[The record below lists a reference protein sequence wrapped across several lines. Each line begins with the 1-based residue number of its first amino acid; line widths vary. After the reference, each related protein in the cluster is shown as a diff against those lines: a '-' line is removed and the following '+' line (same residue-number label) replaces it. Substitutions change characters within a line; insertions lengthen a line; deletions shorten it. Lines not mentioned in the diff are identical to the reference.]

1 MSALSRQVAPENTS
15 CPLTEVVSQ
24 FPASRP
30 TIAAPDVTII
40 TKPRQAERLTA
51 SESNSDSSEGERE
64 SEETKEQIYES
75 LNALEAGGPKVD
87 LRPLTM
93 RRREDTGLYA
103 KVKKLSGVTGPGPAA
118 DTNTGPNLNSDFV
131 SIYELTKVE
140 SSQAPPSD
148 RGGGTEGN
156 SHLGTDQ
163 LAKDHPRDSHPQ
175 TKTKSNFAFALD
187 FSAKREINK
196 VSFAS
201 FDPDNDGDIMGE
213 TNDGGPECS
222 GGGEIDYTSDE
233 ERGCNSNKT
242 SNNPSFFHNK
252 IENYPVQSDPIPKM
266 QMNMFIQKDGKLNGS
281 KRWPKVETPFCK
293 QNRLAEVGIFLF
305 DPHREDE
312 PSKMRGFS
320 EYLINNGNVCL
331 GSISNHILNSQECI
345 SGRLRS
351 FIENLCIKLNSH

>member
-1 MSALSRQVAPENTS
+1 MTEFYPQERPLSSLSSLSSHAEKKS
-15 CPLTEVVSQ
+15 SLTEVVSQ
-24 FPASRP
+24 FPATRP

-40 TKPRQAERLTA
+40 TQPSQAEKMTG
-51 SESNSDSSEGERE
+51 SESNI
-64 SEETKEQIYES
+64 SEETSEDTREQIYES
-75 LNALEAGGPKVD
+75 LNALEAGGQKAD

-103 KVKKLSGVTGPGPAA
+103 KVKKLSGVTGPGTAP
-118 DTNTGPNLNSDFV
+118 DTNCHNLNSDFV

-140 SSQAPPSD
+140 SGQAPTSD
-148 RGGGTEGN
+148 RGGGEGGN
-156 SHLGTDQ
+156 SHLSSDQ
-163 LAKDHPRDSHPQ
+163 FAKDHPRDSHPQ

-201 FDPDNDGDIMGE
+201 FDPDNDGDIME
-213 TNDGGPECS
+213 DRNDEGPDCS

-242 SNNPSFFHNK
+242 SNTASFFQNK

-281 KRWPKVETPFCK
+281 KKWPKVETPFCK
-293 QNRLAEVGIFLF
+293 QNRLAEVGSF
-305 DPHREDE
+305 
-312 PSKMRGFS
+312 
-320 EYLINNGNVCL
+320 Y
-331 GSISNHILNSQECI
+331 SIL
-345 SGRLRS
+345 LV
-351 FIENLCIKLNSH
+351 

>member
-1 MSALSRQVAPENTS
+1 MSALSSLSSKAAAHQKS
-15 CPLTEVVSQ
+15 SLTEVVSQ
-24 FPASRP
+24 FPATARP

-40 TKPRQAERLTA
+40 TQPSQPSQAEKMTG
-51 SESNSDSSEGERE
+51 SESNISEE
-64 SEETKEQIYES
+64 SEDTREQIYES
-75 LNALEAGGPKVD
+75 LNALEAGGPKAD

-156 SHLGTDQ
+156 SHLDTDQ
-163 LAKDHPRDSHPQ
+163 FAKDQPRDSHPQ

-242 SNNPSFFHNK
+242 SNNHSFFHNK

-320 EYLINNGNVCL
+320 EYLINNGKCM
-331 GSISNHILNSQECI
+331 
-345 SGRLRS
+345 SGFDIQPHFEQSRMHFWTFKIIYRESLY
-351 FIENLCIKLNSH
+351 